1 MGFSRIHSAQ
11 TIGLRSSIIDIEVD
25 ISKGL
30 HSFTVVG
37 LPDKAVEESRD
48 RVGSALKNSN
58 FTSPKH
64 TNQKVVVSLAPAH
77 IKKEGPLFDLPISL
91 VYLLAKKE
99 IVFNTKDKLFLGELS
114 LDGKLRPI
122 KGALLLTLCARK
134 HGFKEIFL
142 PKENAE
148 EASLVG
154 GITVY
159 GAENLK
165 EIVDHLNQSS
175 ETERG
180 GNKKTDTTFSTNN
193 AAPETSKSVTTKRIF
208 TPTEKQKIQPHK
220 RSPLIQQKSSEYTDF
235 KDIKGQET
243 AKRALIIA
251 AAGGHNIGLFG
262 PPGTGKTMLARALP
276 YILPAL
282 SYQQIV
288 EVTGIYSVS
297 GNSDNKDKIIMT
309 PPFRAPH
316 HTSSYIS
323 IVGGG
328 TFPKPGEVTLA
339 HRGILFLDEF
349 PEFDRRVIEA
359 LRQPLEDK
367 RVSIARSK
375 GSEIFPANFIL
386 VVAMNP
392 CSCGNYGTSKECTC
406 SAYALGQYRRKIS
419 GPIIDRIDMWIHVD
433 NIEHRKLLA
442 NSNSKNTKELR
453 KQIMATRVKQNER
466 FKNYSKEIKTNSD
479 MSAKAITDLI
489 KLNKT
494 VLEILNTSA
503 EKLNISPRAY
513 HRIIKVART
522 IADLDS
528 TEDIQEKHLL
538 EALQYRQKVN

>member
-48 RVGSALKNSN
+48 RVGSALKNSD
-58 FTSPKH
+58 FPSPKSK
-64 TNQKVVVSLAPAH
+64 NQKVVVSLAPAH

-91 VYLLAKKE
+91 VYLLAKEE
-99 IVFNTKDKLFLGELS
+99 IVFNVKDKLFFGELS
-114 LDGKLRPI
+114 LDGKLRPV

-159 GAENLK
+159 GADNLK
-165 EIVDHLNQSS
+165 EIVEHLNEKKTAPKNNAGKCNPVDMPNKKDVTS
-175 ETERG
+175 ETAE
-180 GNKKTDTTFSTNN
+180 
-193 AAPETSKSVTTKRIF
+193 SKIS
-208 TPTEKQKIQPHK
+208 PHK
-220 RSPLIQQKSSEYTDF
+220 RSPIIQQRPAEYTDF

-276 YILPAL
+276 HILPSL
-282 SYQQIV
+282 SYQQVV
-288 EVTGIYSVS
+288 EVTGIYSAS
-297 GNSDNKDKIIMT
+297 GNHDNQEKIITT

-328 TFPKPGEVTLA
+328 TFPKPGEITLA

-367 RVSIARSK
+367 KVSISRSK

-392 CSCGNYGTSKECTC
+392 CPCGNYGTNKECVC
-406 SAYALGQYRRKIS
+406 SAHSLGQYRRKVS
-419 GPIIDRIDMWIHVD
+419 GPIVDRIDMWIHVD

-442 NSNSKNTKELR
+442 DSNSKNTKELR
-453 KQIMATRVKQNER
+453 EQVTATRIKQIER

-479 MSAKAITDLI
+479 MNARAITSLI
-489 KLNKT
+489 KLNKA

-503 EKLNISPRAY
+503 EKLQISPRSY
-513 HRIIKVART
+513 HRIIKVSQT
-522 IADLDS
+522 IADLDGA
-528 TEDIQEKHLL
+528 ENIQEKHLL
-538 EALQYRQKVN
+538 EALQYRQKIG

>member
-48 RVGSALKNSN
+48 RVGSALKNSD

-91 VYLLAKKE
+91 VYLLAKEE
-99 IVFNTKDKLFLGELS
+99 IAFDIKDKLFFGELS
-114 LDGKLRPI
+114 LDGKLRPV

-159 GAENLK
+159 GADNLK
-165 EIVDHLNQSS
+165 EIVEHLNEKKTTPKNSRGEPINTLNKKDVTS
-175 ETERG
+175 ETVE
-180 GNKKTDTTFSTNN
+180 
-193 AAPETSKSVTTKRIF
+193 SKIS
-208 TPTEKQKIQPHK
+208 PHK
-220 RSPLIQQKSSEYTDF
+220 RSPIIQQRPAEYTDF

-276 YILPAL
+276 HILPAL

-288 EVTGIYSVS
+288 EVTGIYSAS
-297 GNSDNKDKIIMT
+297 GNSDNKEKIITT

-367 RVSIARSK
+367 KVSIARSK

-392 CSCGNYGTSKECTC
+392 CPCGNYGTSKECTC
-406 SAYALGQYRRKIS
+406 SAHSLGQYRRKIS
-419 GPIIDRIDMWIHVD
+419 GPIVDRIDMWIHVD

-453 KQIMATRVKQNER
+453 EQIMTTRVKQNER
-466 FKNYSKEIKTNSD
+466 FGNYSKEIKTNSD
-479 MSAKAITDLI
+479 MNAKAITDLI

-513 HRIIKVART
+513 HRIIKVSRT
-522 IADLDS
+522 IADLDN

-538 EALQYRQKVN
+538 EALQYRQKIR